1 MQLIRHSHLISNYS
15 FLDLDTYI
23 DMIKKIL
30 FSYVIEGDL
39 RLQSL

>member
-1 MQLIRHSHLISNYS
+1 MQFLRRCHLISDYS